1 VASDAPTS
9 GRPLEGRV
17 ALVTGGTRGIGR
29 AVVEA
34 LLDDGATVA
43 FTGRDAA
50 KVEETART
58 LEGRAGQAVGL
69 VAEMGRAEDIQRI
82 VTETD
87 KRFDR
92 LDLLV
97 NNAGITK
104 DGLLIRMKDADWDEV
119 LGVNLRAAFQM
130 TRSVARLMIRQRAGR
145 IVNVT
150 SVAGVMGTAGQANY
164 SAAKAGLIGL
174 TKSTARELSHWGIL
188 VNAVAPGLIET
199 DMAAALSGKMREE
212 YVAQVP
218 LKRIGTAS
226 EVAAVVRFLASE
238 GAGYITGQVIHVNGG
253 LYM

>member
-1 VASDAPTS
+1 VAGDAVS
-9 GRPLEGRV
+9 SRRPLDGRV

-29 AVVEA
+29 AIVEG

-50 KVEETART
+50 KVEEAARA
-58 LEGRAGQAVGL
+58 LEGRGKVVGL
-69 VAEMGRAEDIQRI
+69 VAEMGKVDDLQRI

-87 KRFDR
+87 KRFER

-97 NNAGITK
+97 NNAGVTK

-130 TRSVARLMIRQRAGR
+130 TRAVARVMIRQRSGR